1 MSLLSECIIQLEKV
15 KRYPRHS
22 LNCVIHIDSQI
33 CTCGQEEIEEELA
46 REEIEEE
53 LAREEAETETR
64 EDDSDDTLD
73 PELAAD
79 YWEAMGKD
87 N

>member
-1 MSLLSECIIQLEKV
+1 MSLLFECLLQLEKL

-46 REEIEEE
+46 REE
-53 LAREEAETETR
+53 AEIETR
-64 EDDSDDTLD
+64 EDDADDALD
-73 PELAAD
+73 PDIETAYL
-79 YWEAMGKD
+79 EAMGK
-87 N
+87 NN

>member
-1 MSLLSECIIQLEKV
+1 MSLLSECLVQLEKL

-46 REEIEEE
+46 REETEI
-53 LAREEAETETR
+53 ETR
-64 EDDSDDTLD
+64 EDDPDDTLD
-73 PELAAD
+73 PELATA
-79 YWEAMGKD
+79 YWEAMEKD